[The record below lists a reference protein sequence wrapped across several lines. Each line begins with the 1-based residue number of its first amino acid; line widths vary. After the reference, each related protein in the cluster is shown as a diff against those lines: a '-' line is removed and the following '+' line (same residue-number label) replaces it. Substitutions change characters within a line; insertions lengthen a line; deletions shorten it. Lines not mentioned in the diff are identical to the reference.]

1 MRNLNASNEDEPS
14 SIVRDWYA
22 IAYKDK
28 DGKTI
33 GNFSKHV
40 SKQMHFFIK
49 YGGRVEIKVSGK
61 RRYSKDLQ
69 QGALEILYMFS
80 VLSEHKK

>member
-14 SIVRDWYA
+14 SIVRDRYA
-22 IAYKDK
+22 IACKDK
-28 DGKTI
+28 DGKTF

-61 RRYSKDLQ
+61 RRYSRLAAR
-69 QGALEILYMFS
+69 GVRNTLHVFGI
-80 VLSEHKK
+80 V